1 MRDFKRKLSAYNRAR
16 GKRAEVTHEK
26 RVGFFRLVS
35 GKPEWTPRPV
45 LGTPRAFLH
54 RGPFRIGDDYF
65 GASDHGLLVDGAY
78 NRDIRPERVKKY
90 SDAMVRGQWRT
101 LLSDPIAIT
110 SDGQV
115 VNGQHR
121 LAALDLLEWDGSDDD
136 GAFQFLVVWDV
147 DPSEAQFADE
157 SHRTARDQATIARKL
172 SSC

>member
-1 MRDFKRKLSAYNRAR
+1 M
-16 GKRAEVTHEK
+16 
-26 RVGFFRLVS
+26 
-35 GKPEWTPRPV
+35 
-45 LGTPRAFLH
+45 
-54 RGPFRIGDDYF
+54 
-65 GASDHGLLVDGAY
+65 
-78 NRDIRPERVKKY
+78 
-90 SDAMVRGQWRT
+90 
-101 LLSDPIAIT
+101 
-110 SDGQV
+110 